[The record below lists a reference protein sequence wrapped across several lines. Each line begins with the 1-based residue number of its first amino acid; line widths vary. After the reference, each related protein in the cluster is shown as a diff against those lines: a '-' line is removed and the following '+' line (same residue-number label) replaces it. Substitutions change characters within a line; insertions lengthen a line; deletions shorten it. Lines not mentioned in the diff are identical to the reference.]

1 MISQQPRFTDYAKHR
16 TKDGTF
22 VNTSNTAT
30 TTTKNKNTSNKNTSN
45 DTSKNTT
52 AKKRQQPHHQKHQ
65 QQHHHQKH
73 HKKHHKKHQ
82 QHHHK
87 KHQQIYNVLHGTTR
101 YYKVLQ
107 GTATYYHVLRRTT
120 TYTTDSNVRRSTQPY
135 HCGKRFQHTREEANP
150 NGTSAPERRHTCPET
165 THRAAL
171 TVRRAFET
179 GVLGQTFPAVPH
191 QQAQKHVLK
200 QHFAQP

>member
-73 HKKHHKKHQ
+73 HKKHQ

-87 KHQQIYNVLHGTTR
+87 KHQQVYNVLHGTTR